1 VVLEK
6 TEVSIND
13 RVCIM
18 TGPFLDQQGRVIEI
32 TNKLVKVQLPSL
44 GFAMVAQ
51 VARESV
57 KVIPIETA
65 SGRYESVVGS
75 R

>member
-1 VVLEK
+1 
-6 TEVSIND
+6 
-13 RVCIM
+13 
-18 TGPFLDQQGRVIEI
+18 VIEI

-57 KVIPIETA
+57 RVIPIETA
-65 SGRYESVVGS
+65 SGRQNVMMN
-75 R
+75 